1 MGINKE
7 IASRKKIPKKNKY
20 SSDDIQ
26 LYTLCIIPMVLVFI
40 FNYLPMAGIILAFK
54 DYKYDKGILGSNW
67 VGLYNFKFFFESNEF
82 LKLTRNT
89 LLLNGL
95 FIIAGIAAALLI
107 AILLFCLRGRKNIR
121 IYQTLMI
128 TPHFISWVVVSYMV
142 YAFLSPQHG
151 IVNNILEN
159 FGMEKVDWYNTPM
172 AWPIILTVSGVWK
185 NVGMD
190 CIIYYAALMNID
202 STLFEAADVDGA
214 NTVEKIKNIIIPAL
228 KPLLTVL
235 TILKIGG
242 ILRSDFGMFYQLTRD
257 VGALYDIT
265 DVIDTYTYRVMS
277 VIGNLGM
284 GTAIGLLQSGVGMI
298 LVFSAHYISKKID
311 SELGLF

>member
-159 FGMEKVDWYNTPM
+159 IGMEKVDWYNTPM

-202 STLFEAADVDGA
+202 SALFEAADVDGA